1 MRTLTHLLPPSS
13 YYLPLLQSVFSSFI
27 VPSSLPSA
35 AFHSVHTLSSSL
47 SPFLFRSGPF
57 PSHLSKIPFQGTHIF
72 NFPPCWQLQRYKS
85 LGNDILVGCCLLSTL
100 TPHPSFLSSSVG
112 FSQNSNIWLLFLTF
126 LTSQFRWLFRRQS
139 ILFSSFI
146 FMWLPLLKGLMSGSV
161 YYSGWLLNSD

>member
-13 YYLPLLQSVFSSFI
+13 YCLPLLQSVFSSFIIPSASSSVRLLTLHRTVRLFFRPSSHSSSYRPPLLQSVFSPFI

-85 LGNDILVGCCLLSTL
+85 FGNDILVGCCLLSTL
-100 TPHPSFLSSSVG
+100 THIPVSYRVQWDFHKTQTYDS
-112 FSQNSNIWLLFLTF
+112 
-126 LTSQFRWLFRRQS
+126 
-139 ILFSSFI
+139 
-146 FMWLPLLKGLMSGSV
+146 
-161 YYSGWLLNSD
+161 YS